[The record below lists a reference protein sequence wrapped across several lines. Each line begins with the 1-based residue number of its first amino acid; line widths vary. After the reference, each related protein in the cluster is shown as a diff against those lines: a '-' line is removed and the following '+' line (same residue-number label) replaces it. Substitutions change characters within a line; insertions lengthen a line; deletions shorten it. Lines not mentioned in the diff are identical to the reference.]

1 MTDRDGKHGEPD
13 QNRNDRKKD
22 QQMGHVGVALAKPR
36 QARKKGAAGKVAAA
50 TMQIREARADD
61 AKELADLVTELEHP
75 ATPDEIRARLA
86 VLPLGSVLVAET
98 DKKIVGCLT
107 LHVTPVLHRAGP
119 VGRITMLIVREEM
132 RGQGIGQALVE
143 AAKKRFKARGCVL
156 AEVTSNL
163 RLTPAHAFYER
174 LGFRKTS
181 WRFGK
186 RLDA

>member
-1 MTDRDGKHGEPD
+1 M
-13 QNRNDRKKD
+13 RKKS
-22 QQMGHVGVALAKPR
+22 
-36 QARKKGAAGKVAAA
+36 AGRTTREAPMV
-50 TMQIREARADD
+50 IREARSDD
-61 AKELADLVTELEHP
+61 ARSLAELVTQLEHP
-75 ATPDEIRARLA
+75 ATPAEIQQRLA

-98 DKKIVGCLT
+98 DTEIVGCLT

-119 VGRITMLIVREEM
+119 VGRITMLIVREDM

-143 AAKKRFKARGCVL
+143 AAKQRFKLRGCVL

-163 RLTPAHAFYER
+163 RLKPAHAFYER

-186 RLDA
+186 QLDA